1 MIELIIFITGLCIG
15 SFINVLGDRLPKGKN
30 VLNDRSVCDH
40 CHSKLLAI
48 DLIPVLSYFML
59 GGKCRFCHR
68 KISIQYPIVELVTA
82 FAFLGIY
89 TAGFPHTVF
98 LMTVFSLFLAIVIA
112 DWKYLIIPNSLVFIL
127 ISISL
132 LFNIIY
138 SPQLLLNKLLTSLG
152 AFVFL
157 WIIYTLTRGKG
168 MGFGDVKFSLVMGLF
183 LGYPQIVI
191 AFYIAFLTGA
201 GVGIILLLLHK
212 AKFGQY
218 IPFGPFLVL
227 ATIATFIWEKQLLI
241 IFLKFLGLH

>member
-1 MIELIIFITGLCIG
+1 MIELTIFIIGVCIG
-15 SFINVLGDRLPKGKN
+15 SFVNVLGMRLAKGKN
-30 VLNDRSVCDH
+30 IFNDRSVCDH
-40 CHSKLLAI
+40 CHKKLLAI

-68 KISIQYPIVELVTA
+68 KISIQYPIVELTTA

-98 LMTVFSLFLAIVIA
+98 LMVVFSLFLAIVIA
-112 DWKYLIIPNSLVFIL
+112 DWKYLIIPNSLVFAL

-132 LFNIIY
+132 LFNIVY
-138 SPQLLLNKLLTSLG
+138 SPQLLMNRLLTSIG
-152 AFVFL
+152 AFAFL

-168 MGFGDVKFSLVMGLF
+168 MGFGDVKFSLVMGLL
-183 LGYPQIVI
+183 LGYPQIII

-212 AKFGQY
+212 AKFGQH

-227 ATIATFIWEKQLLI
+227 ATIVTFIWEKQLLI
-241 IFLKFLGLH
+241 IFLKILGLH